1 MVVLVRCDDR
11 LIHGQCM
18 TVVVKGNHIEHI
30 IVVDDLTASNSILRS
45 VFKAAVPADMK
56 AGVYTV
62 DEAAPLI
69 EKAMDDDVRTL
80 VLMKSPITYKR
91 LLEKVPGLPKELN
104 VGPMSKRKGTTE
116 VTPTSH
122 LMPDEA
128 QAVKDVVD
136 QGAHVFF
143 QQVPSQPVVEW
154 DDVKDRF

>member
-18 TVVVKGNHIEHI
+18 TVVVKGNHIERI

-62 DEAAPLI
+62 DEVAPLI
-69 EKAMDDDVRTL
+69 EKAMGDDVRTL

-91 LLEKVPGLPKELN
+91 LLEKVPELPKELN

-116 VTPTSH
+116 VTPT
-122 LMPDEA
+122 DEA

>member
-1 MVVLVRCDDR
+1 M
-11 LIHGQCM
+11 G
-18 TVVVKGNHIEHI
+18 
-30 IVVDDLTASNSILRS
+30 
-45 VFKAAVPADMK
+45 
-56 AGVYTV
+56 
-62 DEAAPLI
+62 
-69 EKAMDDDVRTL
+69 DDVRTL

-104 VGPMSKRKGTTE
+104 VGSMSKRKGTTE

>member
-1 MVVLVRCDDR
+1 MIALVRCDDR
-11 LIHGQCM
+11 LIHGQTM
-18 TVVVKGNHIEHI
+18 TVVVKLNHIERI
-30 IVVDDLTASNSILRS
+30 IVVDNLTATNPVLKK
-45 VFKAAVPADMK
+45 VFETAVPASMK
-56 AGVYTV
+56 AGAYTV
-62 DEAAPLI
+62 SEAVPLI
-69 EKAMDDDVRTL
+69 EAALANDERTL

-104 VGPMSKRKGTTE
+104 VGPMSKRKGTTK